1 MKKNRQKRPS
11 FLYAVIIFLALVI
24 LALGALT
31 LYSLQDLIDLR
42 SKVSGL
48 QTTVQELSDASGR
61 PCKAGTG
68 ACRPQ

>member
-42 SKVSGL
+42 SKVSGSKPPYRNFL
-48 QTTVQELSDASGR
+48 MPLLTL
-61 PCKAGTG
+61 
-68 ACRPQ
+68 

>member
-31 LYSLQDLIDLR
+31 QWLLNYRYIM
-42 SKVSGL
+42 
-48 QTTVQELSDASGR
+48 EI
-61 PCKAGTG
+61 
-68 ACRPQ
+68 